1 MLDQLLFSSGKE
13 VEADR
18 KEPLQGRHDEAGG
31 GLFAFL
37 LVLVLLNLLFLK
49 GDDKQSTLLRNE
61 TFWPQ
66 HHFSLYQ
73 KFPIN
78 SCVD

>member
-18 KEPLQGRHDEAGG
+18 KEPLQGGHDEAGG

-49 GDDKQSTLLRNE
+49 GDDKGS
-61 TFWPQ
+61 F
-66 HHFSLYQ
+66 
-73 KFPIN
+73 K
-78 SCVD
+78 

>member
-1 MLDQLLFSSGKE
+1 MNTDLQEPVFAVLDQLLFSSGKE

-18 KEPLQGRHDEAGG
+18 KEPLQGGHDEAGG

-49 GDDKQSTLLRNE
+49 GDDKGS
-61 TFWPQ
+61 F
-66 HHFSLYQ
+66 
-73 KFPIN
+73 K
-78 SCVD
+78 